1 MAGHLK
7 WPDRCGSW
15 RLASGQYAG
24 WLARRKP
31 GEFIFS
37 GGRR

>member
-15 RLASGQYAG
+15 RRASGQYAG